1 MANLK
6 YYNETNSEWETL
18 VIGKQGPS
26 GIANATAPVTYDG
39 GTQTVGL
46 TDSFIG
52 QTVRSYADASARAA
66 AIPSPTEGMVTYLE
80 DSDLL
85 SIYETGAW
93 RTSVSPRGGVL
104 QVVRTFTGTS
114 VANSTTTYVDTT
126 LTATITPKSSTSQ
139 ILVFIDQNGLDKST
153 GNADNSLNLKLVFPN
168 GTEETFGALHLYT
181 GSATRLRG
189 SISYN
194 SIYSPGSTSPQT
206 FKTQFAN
213 FAASASVNVQGFGP
227 RSSMILMEV
236 SN

>member
-1 MANLK
+1 MPRKEFEAFTRL
-6 YYNETNSEWETL
+6 
-18 VIGKQGPS
+18 
-26 GIANATAPVTYDG
+26 
-39 GTQTVGL
+39 
-46 TDSFIG
+46 
-52 QTVRSYADASARAA
+52 DASDVNTFLMDQSVMTFASSAARGS
-66 AIPSPTEGMVTYLE
+66 AIPTPVEGMVAYLE

-85 SIYETGAW
+85 SIYDGSAW
-93 RTSVSPRGGVL
+93 RTSLAPRGAVL

-139 ILVFIDQNGLDKST
+139 ILVFIDQNGLDKSAAN
-153 GNADNSLNLKLVFPN
+153 GDNSLNLKLVFPN

-213 FAASASVNVQGFGP
+213 FTASASVNVQGFGP